1 MNMKK
6 FASLAALMAGGV
18 AFQLWGGCGNGFW
31 QGFFNTGW
39 PTNNRV
45 WNIAIDVLKEELF
58 G

>member
-6 FASLAALMAGGV
+6 FATLAALMAGGV
-18 AFQLWGGCGNGFW
+18 ALQLTSCGGGFW

-45 WNIAIDVLKEELF
+45 VNIAIDVLKEELF